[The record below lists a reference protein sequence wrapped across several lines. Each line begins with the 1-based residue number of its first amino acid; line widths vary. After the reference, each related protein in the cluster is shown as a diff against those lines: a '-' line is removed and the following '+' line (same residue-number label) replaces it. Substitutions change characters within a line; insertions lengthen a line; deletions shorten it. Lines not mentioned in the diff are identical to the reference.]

1 MKSILLP
8 IVTVLLLNGSAVVAA
23 ETQLRG
29 GSRGLDPDRR
39 ILYPDVRVENVTPH
53 TATFTVN
60 YSSYLCSNDNDKS
73 VSPGG
78 LWTGSRGACLITS
91 ITASVKTEDNEIVRC
106 SSYSSSGTSY
116 STFAVMWGGTN
127 SCSVQRTNQSN
138 GIDIINKTKF
148 PLQVSLNQIG
158 PLYWDIIQ
166 PGGTFSKDTGSV
178 WFTIQASTYIEGSSN
193 KITTSDSVL
202 PVVAVTA
209 SILAAAFTGGTSV
222 LAAAG
227 AGGAGA
233 LSTATAGLS
242 SALVGAGLPA
252 GSALLVGGA
261 LVGGGKAAIGSSG
274 VTAAAVELIFSEEN
288 TSVSKGGAYAT
299 SNPRPVWEVRDGLY
313 IKPTEC
319 GCKTCVD
326 SIWNTF
332 AGEFKCG
339 DRIQY
344 LQNSL
349 GYNERDACSRVAG
362 TEFRVECG
370 GCDPDRCEDLGQVQ
384 ELLGSEMTLTKID
397 I

>member
-1 MKSILLP
+1 LF
-8 IVTVLLLNGSAVVAA
+8 
-23 ETQLRG
+23 G
-29 GSRGLDPDRR
+29 GS
-39 ILYPDVRVENVTPH
+39 
-53 TATFTVN
+53 
-60 YSSYLCSNDNDKS
+60 
-73 VSPGG
+73 
-78 LWTGSRGACLITS
+78 
-91 ITASVKTEDNEIVRC
+91 
-106 SSYSSSGTSY
+106 
-116 STFAVMWGGTN
+116 
-127 SCSVQRTNQSN
+127 
-138 GIDIINKTKF
+138 
-148 PLQVSLNQIG
+148 
-158 PLYWDIIQ
+158 
-166 PGGTFSKDTGSV
+166 
-178 WFTIQASTYIEGSSN
+178 
-193 KITTSDSVL
+193 
-202 PVVAVTA
+202 
-209 SILAAAFTGGTSV
+209 
-222 LAAAG
+222 
-227 AGGAGA
+227 
-233 LSTATAGLS
+233 
-242 SALVGAGLPA
+242 
-252 GSALLVGGA
+252 
-261 LVGGGKAAIGSSG
+261 AAIGSGG

-288 TSVSKGGAYAT
+288 LSVSKGGAYAT